1 MNKFLDIFSKIQ
13 MEKMNV
19 CRADKLINEFKV
31 GDTIKVTYKIVENG
45 KIEQTK
51 PGGSG
56 ESHDRTQIMQG
67 VCIAKK
73 NNNISSTFTVRK
85 IFEEDT
91 SYQRIFMLYSPII
104 EAIEVIKRGK
114 VRRAKLFYLKTLYGK
129 AARIKEDKSRITKA

>member
-1 MNKFLDIFSKIQ
+1 MEEINNYRANKTISDF
-13 MEKMNV
+13 N
-19 CRADKLINEFKV
+19 V

-67 VCIAKK
+67 ICIARK

-85 IFEEDT
+85 IFEQDT

-104 EAIEVIKRGK
+104 ESIEVIKRGK

-129 AARIKEDKSRITKA
+129 AARIKEIKSKITKS